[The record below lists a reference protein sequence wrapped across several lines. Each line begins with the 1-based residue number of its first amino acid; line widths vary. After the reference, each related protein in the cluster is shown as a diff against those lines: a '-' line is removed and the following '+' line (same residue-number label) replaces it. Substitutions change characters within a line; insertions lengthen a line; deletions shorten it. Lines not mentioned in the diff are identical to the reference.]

1 MNRPYSLFAL
11 ALLSATALSA
21 CGRSES
27 VDTFKPDRAEEKVM
41 VAEDKAPVGALPAA
55 GAGAGAANASLA
67 PQDQCASDATFA
79 AYRQKLQAAVTA
91 KNFDALKPLVDPTI
105 KLDFGGGAGADELGK
120 RLAAGDGS
128 VRDASGTG
136 GGPQWASLAEVMSL
150 GCSLGADGKGA
161 TMPYAFDHLGDRD
174 AFTTM
179 MPRREGIN
187 LYETGAAGA
196 KVVKKLGW
204 DALTMTG
211 TANAKD
217 EFIAVKL
224 DDGTT
229 GFVARADARSV
240 IDYRAIFTKGTD
252 GNWLMTAFIAGD

>member
-1 MNRPYSLFAL
+1 MNRPYTLFAV

-27 VDTFKPDRAEEKVM
+27 VDTFKPDRAEEKVT
-41 VAEDKAPVGALPAA
+41 VAEDKAPAGTLPAPKGPA
-55 GAGAGAANASLA
+55 TATASLA
-67 PQDQCASDATFA
+67 PQDQCASDAAFV

-91 KNFDALKPLVDPTI
+91 KNFDQLKPLVNPAI
-105 KLDFGGGAGADELGK
+105 KLDFGGGSGVDEFGK
-120 RLAAGDGS
+120 RLAEGDGS
-128 VRDASGTG
+128 VRDP
-136 GGPQWASLAEVMSL
+136 GPQWSKLAEVLTL
-150 GCSLGADGKGA
+150 GCSFTGEGNLA

-204 DALTMTG
+204 DALTMMG

-217 EFIAVKL
+217 EYVAVKL
-224 DDGTT
+224 DDGTE
-229 GFVARADARSV
+229 GFVSRGDARSIV
-240 IDYRAIFTKGTD
+240 DYRAMFTKGAD
-252 GNWLMTAFIAGD
+252 GNWRMDAFVSGD